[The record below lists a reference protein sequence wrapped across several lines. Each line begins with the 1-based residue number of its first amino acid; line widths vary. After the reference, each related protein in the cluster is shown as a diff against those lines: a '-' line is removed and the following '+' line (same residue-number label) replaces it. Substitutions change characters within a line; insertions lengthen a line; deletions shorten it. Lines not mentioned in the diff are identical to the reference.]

1 MEPGKG
7 RPRLIGRSLEL
18 DDGPVW
24 VTSRILRDEHLS
36 PGFPP
41 IADLCLE
48 PTAIAGAQDLAE
60 NEIAVFGPEAQVLAR
75 TVIFRNCRDT
85 RVGYTRPRR
94 WIRNPLEIQR
104 FGGIPRS
111 SPQAAAVHTGQGIRS
126 ISIRSRRIS

>member
-1 MEPGKG
+1 MCYPTGL
-7 RPRLIGRSLEL
+7 RPDQARCLR
-18 DDGPVW
+18 W
-24 VTSRILRDEHLS
+24 VTSGKPRDEHLS
-36 PGFPP
+36 PGYPP

-60 NEIAVFGPEAQVLAR
+60 NEIA
-75 TVIFRNCRDT
+75 FRNCRDT
-85 RVGYTRPRR
+85 RVGYTRPKR
-94 WIRNPLEIQR
+94 WIRNPLEIRR